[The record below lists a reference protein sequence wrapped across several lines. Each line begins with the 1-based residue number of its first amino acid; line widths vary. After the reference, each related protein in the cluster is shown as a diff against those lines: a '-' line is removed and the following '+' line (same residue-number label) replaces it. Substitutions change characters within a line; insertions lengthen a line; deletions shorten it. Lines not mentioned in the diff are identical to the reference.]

1 LNGLSSLRDSESTA
15 PRSLRGE
22 AARFGRRA
30 AKAAAGVVLPKLWFA
45 YHGSRHGKRL
55 SVTFDDGPADLT
67 EAYVALLESFGV
79 RATFFVVGENCRA
92 RAHELEELAVRGH
105 EIAVHG
111 YSHRPFPA
119 LATDELT
126 RELNATCELLPATSG
141 RTLVR
146 PPRGELSPGALMTCA
161 RAGYTTVLWSRDS
174 GDCRTQDSAE
184 LVRGFQ
190 ELPARAGDI
199 LLFHEGQ
206 PWTLAALPHI
216 LDDLLEADHE
226 LVTVGELLAA

>member
-1 LNGLSSLRDSESTA
+1 MLAALRDPGTAKMPRGLPSEA
-15 PRSLRGE
+15 LRI
-22 AARFGRRA
+22 GRRA
-30 AKAAAGVVLPKLWFA
+30 AKAAAGVVLPKVWFA
-45 YHGSRHGKRL
+45 YHGPRQGKRV
-55 SVTFDDGPADLT
+55 SITFDDGPAHLT
-67 EAYVALLESFGV
+67 LAYIAVLESFGV
-79 RATFFVVGENCRA
+79 RATFFVVGDACRE
-92 RAHELEELAVRGH
+92 RAGELEELAVRGH

-119 LATDELT
+119 LSPSELT
-126 RELNATCELLPATSG
+126 HELEQTCQLLPPTSG

-146 PPRGELSPGALMTCA
+146 PPRGALSAAALMTCA

-174 GDCRTQDSAE
+174 EDWRTQDSAE
-184 LVRGFQ
+184 LVRSFRDA
-190 ELPARAGDI
+190 PARPGDI

-216 LDDLLEADHE
+216 LNDLLEADYE

>member
-1 LNGLSSLRDSESTA
+1 MLAALRDSSSA
-15 PRSLRGE
+15 MPGGLQGE
-22 AARFGRRA
+22 ARRIGRRA
-30 AKAAAGVVLPKLWFA
+30 AKAAAGVVLPKVWFA
-45 YHGSRHGKRL
+45 YHGPRHGKRVSL
-55 SVTFDDGPADLT
+55 TFDDGPGPLT
-67 EAYVALLESFGV
+67 LAYVALLESFGV
-79 RATFFVVGENCRA
+79 RATFFVVGDACRE

-119 LATDELT
+119 LAPSALT
-126 RELNATCELLPATSG
+126 RELDSTCQLLPATSG
-141 RTLVR
+141 RNLVR
-146 PPRGELSPGALMTCA
+146 PPRGELSPAALVTCA

-174 GDCRTQDSAE
+174 DDWRTQDSAE
-184 LVRGFQ
+184 LVRSFR
-190 ELPARAGDI
+190 EAPARPGDI

-216 LDDLLEADHE
+216 LNDLLEADYE